1 MPKKIGGLK
10 PLRKMKEATG
20 INLAYSMGH
29 ILYMAKLAGIIQK
42 KSLIDSVPKQEK
54 ERYLMALEALLQD
67 GILIKVIRPDKK
79 TGFSINP
86 EHGDEAKGLIA
97 RFVKGI
103 KEDKKGQAF
112 SKNPFFHRGPIKDI
126 DHFIGRGDTISHIFD
141 RLRHTED
148 CSIIGP
154 RAIGKTSLLHYLSH
168 PDVVKKY
175 HLDPKKYIFMY
186 TDLARYGD
194 SAGPA
199 DFLFEMFSRTE
210 TEITQNGF
218 FTPEDI
224 SRINEESGTIIKKA
238 NKSLF
243 EISDLETLIGVL
255 SGRDYRLVYM
265 FDEFEYV
272 ANNTKFD
279 VSFYGQLRAISG
291 NPDYKV
297 ALITSSKKSIYDLT
311 FDEEIKTSPFFRYFE
326 DFNLGPMSY
335 EEMEGFFELSAKSG
349 VVFSP
354 LVKKLIVTWSGRHPF
369 IAQLACD
376 YFFDMKVA
384 GKKMDSES
392 EEKHL
397 VAFLKQHRKHFSYF
411 WKQMNDKQQKCFWK
425 LASGKSLPADC
436 KGIINDLE
444 EDYLVSTKNGGYEI
458 FSTAFARF
466 VSDMPSPKP
475 EKKSEQNI

>member
-1 MPKKIGGLK
+1 M
-10 PLRKMKEATG
+10 RKMKEGTG
-20 INLAYSMGH
+20 INLAHSMGH

-42 KSLIDSVPKQEK
+42 KNLLDSVPKQER

-103 KEDKKGQAF
+103 REDKKGLAY

-126 DHFIGRGDTISHIFD
+126 EHFIGRGDVVSHIFD

-154 RAIGKTSLLHYLSH
+154 RAIGKTSLLHYISH
-168 PDVVKKY
+168 PDVLKRY
-175 HLDPKKYIFMY
+175 HLDPKNYIFMY

-194 SAGPA
+194 SAGPP
-199 DFLFEMFSRTE
+199 DFFFEMFTRTE
-210 TEITQNGF
+210 SEITQNGMF
-218 FTPEDI
+218 SAEDI
-224 SRINEESGTIIKKA
+224 TRINEESGTIIKKA

-243 EISDLETLIGVL
+243 EISDLEALIAAL
-255 SGRDYRLVYM
+255 SGRNFQLVYM

-272 ANNTKFD
+272 AHNTLFD

-291 NPDYKV
+291 NPDYNV

-311 FDEEIKTSPFFRYFE
+311 FDEEVKTSPFFRYFE
-326 DFNLGPMSY
+326 DFQLGPMSPG
-335 EEMEGFFELSAKSG
+335 EMEGFFELSAKSG
-349 VVFSP
+349 VVFAP
-354 LVKKLIVTWSGRHPF
+354 QVKKLIVTWSGGHPF

-376 YFFDMKVA
+376 YFFDLKVS
-384 GKKMDSES
+384 GKKMEAQSENT
-392 EEKHL
+392 HL
-397 VAFLKQHRKHFSYF
+397 ETFLKQHRKHFSYF
-411 WKQMNDKQQKCFWK
+411 WKQMNEKQQKCFWK

-436 KGIINDLE
+436 KSIINDLE
-444 EDYLVSTKNGGYEI
+444 EDFLVTKKDGKYEI
-458 FSTAFARF
+458 FSSAFARF
-466 VSDMPSPKP
+466 VSEMPS
-475 EKKSEQNI
+475 